1 MKLTWKGLLAIHFA
15 QKRKFYFDKV
25 ATGIALQSFISF
37 LIYNCAE
44 IAFHILLYL
53 GSHWPLLAQWIWNF
67 IPWTVKPAQYV
78 WLVVSI
84 PRVYS
89 LCILLTSSHIADG
102 YTTDDILYLWKDTD
116 PVQIAQNLSL
126 PRFSIEN
133 YASSYCN
140 VKTNTGKFN
149 ATLLDAFPQPCNML
163 WEKKA
168 FSLSLLS

>member
-1 MKLTWKGLLAIHFA
+1 MQCTQHFA
-15 QKRKFYFDKV
+15 YF
-25 ATGIALQSFISF
+25 
-37 LIYNCAE
+37 C
-44 IAFHILLYL
+44 L
-53 GSHWPLLAQWIWNF
+53 G
-67 IPWTVKPAQYV
+67 
-78 WLVVSI
+78 VSNT
-84 PRVYS
+84 YS
-89 LCILLTSSHIADG
+89 SNIADG

-163 WEKKA
+163 REKKA
-168 FSLSLLS
+168 ISLSLLS